1 MSLDLSNDLR
11 EALHNE
17 GTPLKLVDAVTGETF
32 VVIPE
37 ATFAKAKSLL
47 DEDAALAKA
56 QLSSAALADFAKHHA
71 PPGEW
76 FEADEEDLF
85 E

>member
-1 MSLDLSNDLR
+1 MSRNLSDDLR
-11 EALHNE
+11 EALQNE
-17 GTPLKLVDAVTGETF
+17 GTPLKLVDSSTGETF

-56 QLSSAALADFAKHHA
+56 QMSSAALLEFAKNH
-71 PPGEW
+71 PPPKEW
-76 FEADEEDLF
+76 FDGDEEELF
-85 E
+85 